1 MSRAYSLR
9 RRLVL
14 VLVLVV
20 GMLWI
25 GAAMLAFRTAH
36 HEADEMFDAQM
47 VQMAETL
54 LTIVAAG
61 EVEDVA
67 QEMTEHA
74 LRYELPLHF
83 QVWARHDGR
92 ERLVLRSPQT
102 STVAMA
108 TRTGFVERSYEGG
121 WWRFFGASDRK
132 GDLFVVVGQA
142 HDARYTLATELAL
155 HLLLPVG
162 VGLPLMALAVW
173 WVVGLALR
181 PLDETARAVGG
192 LSPEALEPIG
202 GGGRMPREVAPLVE
216 AIDHL
221 IGRVDAALENERRFT
236 ADAAHEL
243 RTPLA
248 ALKIQAQV
256 AARTEDP
263 QARQRAL
270 AQVLTAVDR
279 MTHLVEQLLTLA
291 RLDPTVAGRDFTA
304 VDLRDIV
311 ESVCARL
318 APTALAR
325 HQQLVLDTVEIT
337 LDGNAVWLDVL
348 VRNLVDNALRYTPDE
363 GHVEVR
369 VQALGDRVRMSV
381 SDSGP
386 GLSDEALRTV
396 RGRFARGDGNAA
408 EGVGLG
414 LSIVERVVE
423 LHGGSLRFESGLA
436 RPGGHGLA
444 AVVELPVAR
453 SASGAG
459 KA

>member
-1 MSRAYSLR
+1 MSRTYSLR

-14 VLVLVV
+14 ILVLVV

-25 GAAMLAFRTAH
+25 GAALLAFRTAH

-61 EVEDVA
+61 EVEDVVE
-67 QEMTEHA
+67 EMNEHA

-108 TRTGFVERSYEGG
+108 TRTGFVERSYEGS

-132 GDLFVVVGQA
+132 GTLFVVVGQE

-162 VGLPLMALAVW
+162 VGLPLMAVAVW

-181 PLDETARAVGG
+181 PLDETAQAVGG
-192 LSPEALEPIG
+192 LSPEALKPIG
-202 GGGRMPREVAPLVE
+202 GDARMPREVAPLVE
-216 AIDHL
+216 AIDRL
-221 IGRVDAALENERRFT
+221 IGRVDHALENERRFT

-291 RLDPTVAGRDFTA
+291 RLDPTVAGRDFA
-304 VDLRDIV
+304 SVDLKDLIEV
-311 ESVCARL
+311 VSARL
-318 APTALAR
+318 APSALAR
-325 HQQLVLDTVEIT
+325 HQHLALDTDQVTVE
-337 LDGNAVWLDVL
+337 GNGVWLDVL

-363 GHVEVR
+363 GRIEVCLH
-369 VQALGDRVRMSV
+369 ADGDSARITV

-386 GLSDEALRTV
+386 GLSAEALRTV
-396 RGRFARGDGNAA
+396 RGRFARGEGNTAD
-408 EGVGLG
+408 GVGLG
-414 LSIVERVVE
+414 LSIIERVVE
-423 LHGGSLRFESGLA
+423 LHGGSLRFEPGLA
-436 RPGGHGLA
+436 WPGGHGLT
-444 AVVELPVAR
+444 VVVDLPLHHR
-453 SASGAG
+453 AG
-459 KA
+459 VTR